1 MHHAN
6 RSLRWLS
13 VISLILALFLQG
25 CTNKGDN
32 DGNPAPSN
40 GTNATGSELIGSGH
54 ELEPYEVLITYQET
68 PERDIPLVEEKLN
81 EYLKDRINATIKLN
95 PIAKA
100 EYKQK
105 TELMMNGGEK
115 MDLVFT
121 ASWLDFF
128 SNVTKGAF
136 LPLDQLLEKHG
147 QGIVANLNPLYLESP
162 RFEGKL
168 YAIPT
173 NKEITQSKAITLRKD
188 LVDKYDIPIET
199 LKKMEDMEPYFQLI
213 KENEPDVIPFF
224 LAGGLNTGDGIMY
237 ESRSNYR
244 PVGPIAA
251 KTGLIFYD
259 YTITNNIQVKS
270 VLDPEIY
277 AINKAELEITRHYY
291 EKGYI
296 NADAATNRVNDTDL
310 GKLGKT
316 WFHRTV
322 WKPGTEVEFSNAVN
336 NRYEYVSSVIDEPI
350 ITTDLTLGAMLSI
363 SRTSEDPERAMMVLN
378 YLHTD
383 PYVVNL
389 IVHGVEDVHYT
400 KVGENRIELIPDS
413 GFGAGGAG
421 WVVGNQ
427 MLNYLKP
434 GQPNDL
440 FENWI
445 QYNDEAKRSP
455 ILGFVFDDRQVKNEL
470 AQLEAIAD
478 EYIAIRSGSVA
489 NPVKLLEERNKK
501 FEAAGLGLVQAELQ
515 AQIARWEGT
524 K

>member
-1 MHHAN
+1 MNHAN

-13 VISLILALFLQG
+13 VISLVLALFLQG

-32 DGNPAPSN
+32 EGNPAPSN
-40 GTNATGSELIGSGH
+40 GTNSTGSELIGLGH

-136 LPLDQLLEKHG
+136 LPLDQLLERHG
-147 QGIVANLNPLYLESP
+147 KGIIANLNPLYLESP

-168 YAIPT
+168 YGIPT

-199 LKKMEDMEPYFQLI
+199 LKKMEDLEPYFQLI

-251 KTGLIFYD
+251 KTGLFFYD
-259 YTITNNIQVKS
+259 YTITNNIQIKS

-277 AINKAELEITRHYY
+277 EINKAELEITRKYY

-322 WKPGTEVEFSNAVN
+322 WKPGTEIEFSNAVN

-350 ITTDLTLGAMLSI
+350 ITTDLTLGAMLSV

-400 KVGENRIELIPDS
+400 KIGENRIELIPDS

-434 GQPNDL
+434 GQPDDL

-445 QYNDEAKRSP
+445 KYNDEAKRSP

-478 EYIAIRSGSVA
+478 EYISIRSGSVA

-501 FEAAGLGLVQAELQ
+501 FEAAGLEVVQADLQ
-515 AQIARWEGT
+515 AQITRWERT

>member
-1 MHHAN
+1 MYPCK
-6 RSLRWLS
+6 RSLFGLT
-13 VISLILALFLQG
+13 VMGLIVALFLQA
-25 CTNKGDN
+25 CSNMSN
-32 DGNPAPSN
+32 DSGNPAPSKDGSPS
-40 GTNATGSELIGSGH
+40 GTDTITIGH
-54 ELEPYEVLITYQET
+54 DLEPYEVLITYQET

-81 EYLKDRINATIKLN
+81 EYLKGRINATIKLN

-136 LPLDQLLEKHG
+136 LPLDELLEKHG
-147 QGIVANLNPLYLESP
+147 QGIIANLNPLYLESP

-188 LVDKYDIPIET
+188 LVDKYDIPVET

-213 KENEPDVIPFF
+213 KENEPDIIPFF

-244 PVGPIAA
+244 PVGPVAA
-251 KTGLIFYD
+251 KTGLFFYD
-259 YTITNNIQVKS
+259 YTIANNIQIKS

-277 AINKAELEITRHYY
+277 EINKAELEITRKFY

-296 NADAATNRVNDTDL
+296 NADAATNRVIDTDL

-336 NRYEYVSSVIDEPI
+336 NRYEYVSSVIDEPL
-350 ITTDLTLGAMLSI
+350 ITTDLTLGAMFSI

-400 KVGENRIELIPDS
+400 KVGDNRIELIPDS

-434 GQPNDL
+434 GQPDDQ
-440 FENWI
+440 FTNWI
-445 QYNDEAKRSP
+445 KYNDEAKRSP
-455 ILGFVFDDRQVKNEL
+455 ILGFVFDDRQVKREL
-470 AQLEAIAD
+470 AQLEAIAS
-478 EYIAIRSGSVA
+478 EYISIRSGSVA

-501 FEAAGLGLVQAELQ
+501 FEAAGLRIVQAEVQ
-515 AQIARWEGT
+515 AQITAWERAN
-524 K
+524 